1 MQLSN
6 TTTSRSAEYESIAQ
20 TKGRKTGC
28 INMEGEMTK
37 VLEEGE
43 TKKYKPTNT

>member
-1 MQLSN
+1 
-6 TTTSRSAEYESIAQ
+6 
-20 TKGRKTGC
+20 
-28 INMEGEMTK
+28 MEGEMTK